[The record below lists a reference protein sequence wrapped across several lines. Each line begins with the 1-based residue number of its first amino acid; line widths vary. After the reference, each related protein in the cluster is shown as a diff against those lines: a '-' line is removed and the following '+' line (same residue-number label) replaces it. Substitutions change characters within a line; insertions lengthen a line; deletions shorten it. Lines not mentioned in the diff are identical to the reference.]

1 MLTILLNGRKHWVN
15 YLIFKKWFS
24 FFHSILIPSF
34 FCRPRQFEAQRKFLW
49 KIQFS
54 ISISI
59 SNKNQI
65 FSRLSAEK
73 ENFNDRKKLFVL
85 LWNGKKKDFYTM
97 VMSLWK
103 TRFSYLCHSVT
114 SPNWK
119 YYVRFLSCSVDC
131 AVNGYHH
138 HFTRHYVMN
147 WNQTEP
153 KHEHCFHFTS

>member
-49 KIQFS
+49 KIQFL

-59 SNKNQI
+59 SNKIQI
-65 FSRLSAEK
+65 FLDYLQKKRISTTEK
-73 ENFNDRKKLFVL
+73 NCSYCYEMA
-85 LWNGKKKDFYTM
+85 KKDFYTM

-119 YYVRFLSCSVDC
+119 YYVRSLSCSVDC